1 VSEPSYVID
10 ADPVAG
16 RLRVSGDLDINA
28 RADLQSAILSAV
40 EGGHDVE
47 VDLGAVTFLDSEGM
61 AALIE
66 GYNAATAAGTGFRVV
81 HASGVVLQV
90 LSVSGVLELFER
102 R

>member
-1 VSEPSYVID
+1 VGQLPELNRSGADTKDLVSAPCYVID

-47 VDLGAVTFLDSEGM
+47 VDLGAVTFLD
-61 AALIE
+61 
-66 GYNAATAAGTGFRVV
+66 F
-81 HASGVVLQV
+81 ASGVLQV
-90 LSVSGVLELFER
+90 LTVAGVLELVER